1 MNPYRHDARHPPPRH
16 PLTASIQNDSVTMHP
31 HATGHAR
38 TAATT
43 LLPHPLPPN
52 VANDEKKSVNA
63 TPPLPPLATN
73 SAVRNLATTNTNPPK
88 NLITTHTYPPTP
100 HPTAT
105 NKCTTQR
112 DARNNATWDQMEQH
126 VEDVRY
132 RVRIMFLI
140 LNVVAV
146 VVSIMGL
153 MSAVL

>member
-1 MNPYRHDARHPPPRH
+1 MNSSQHAARHPPPRH
-16 PLTASIQNDSVTMHP
+16 PLTASIQNDSVTTHL

-43 LLPHPLPPN
+43 LLLHPLPPN
-52 VANDEKKSVNA
+52 VANDEEKNVNA

-73 SAVRNLATTNTNPPK
+73 SVVRNLATTNTNPPK
-88 NLITTHTYPPTP
+88 NLVTTHPPTP

-112 DARNNATWDQMEQH
+112 DARSNATWDQMEQH